1 MDKKKVI
8 VIDDVE
14 LNRVILKEA
23 FKNDFEVL
31 EAENGALGLQK
42 IKENQDDV
50 SAVFLDIIM
59 PEMDGFAVL
68 QELNIS
74 SLIQKIPVFLITTDA
89 TSAVIERAYDY
100 GAVDVIPKP
109 FNLMIIKRR
118 VQNMIEYF
126 EAKRQSDSDVVQID
140 QLLAMQREDLNQA
153 LGALIGQICESI
165 ESRSVGESEHVN
177 RVRKMTR
184 ALTKEFALQH
194 PEFGLKDDIIDSIA
208 NASVLHDV
216 GKIFVREEILAKA
229 GNLPPEE
236 MAEIQVA
243 PTYGAKLLN
252 RVQGIPEPFYT
263 FAKEICRSHM
273 ERWDGK
279 GYPDGLKENQIPI
292 SAQLAGLAEAY
303 DVLISTRVYKQAY
316 SHEKAVQMILD
327 GECGTFNPD
336 LIECLKKAAAEFE
349 KIILEK

>member
-1 MDKKKVI
+1 
-8 VIDDVE
+8 
-14 LNRVILKEA
+14 
-23 FKNDFEVL
+23 
-31 EAENGALGLQK
+31 
-42 IKENQDDV
+42 
-50 SAVFLDIIM
+50 
-59 PEMDGFAVL
+59 
-68 QELNIS
+68 
-74 SLIQKIPVFLITTDA
+74 
-89 TSAVIERAYDY
+89 
-100 GAVDVIPKP
+100 
-109 FNLMIIKRR
+109 
-118 VQNMIEYF
+118 MIEYF

-140 QLLAMQREDLNQA
+140 QLLAMQRKDLNQA
-153 LGALIGQICESI
+153 VGALIGQICESI

-194 PEFGLKDDIIDSIA
+194 PEFGLKDDIIDAIA

-292 SAQLAGLAEAY
+292 SAQLASLAEAY
-303 DVLISTRVYKQAY
+303 DVLVSKRVYKKAY
-316 SHEKAVQMILD
+316 SHDEAMKMIKD
-327 GECGTFNPD
+327 GECGAFNPD
-336 LIECLKKAAAEFE
+336 LLDCLDGAADEFKKISAGIE
-349 KIILEK
+349 

>member
-1 MDKKKVI
+1 MEKKKII
-8 VIDDVE
+8 VIDDIE
-14 LNRVILKEA
+14 MNRMILKEA
-23 FKNDFEVL
+23 FKKEYDVL
-31 EAENGALGLQK
+31 EAENGAVGLEK
-42 IKENQDDV
+42 IKENQDSL

-59 PEMDGFAVL
+59 PEMDGFGVL

-109 FNLMIIKRR
+109 FNIMVIKRR
-118 VQNMIEYF
+118 VQNMIEFF
-126 EAKRQSDSDVVQID
+126 EAKRQSDSDIVQID
-140 QLLAMQREDLNQA
+140 QVLQMQREDLNQA
-153 LGALIGQICESI
+153 VGSLIGQICEAI
-165 ESRSVGESEHVN
+165 ESRSVGESDHVN

-184 ALTKEFALQH
+184 ALAKEFAFQH

-216 GKIFVREEILAKA
+216 GKVFVREEILAKA
-229 GNLPPEE
+229 TDLPPEE
-236 MAEIQVA
+236 MSEIQVA

-252 RVQGIPEPFYT
+252 RVQGIPEPFFT

-279 GYPDGLKENQIPI
+279 GYPDGLKENQIPL

-303 DVLISTRVYKQAY
+303 DVLISTRVYKKAY
-316 SHEKAVQMILD
+316 SHDKAVQMILD

-349 KIILEK
+349 KIVLDK

>member
-1 MDKKKVI
+1 MEKKKII

-14 LNRVILKEA
+14 MNRMILKEA
-23 FKNDFEVL
+23 FKKEFEVL
-31 EAENGALGLQK
+31 EGENGAVGLEK
-42 IKENQDDV
+42 IWANQDEL
-50 SAVFLDIIM
+50 AAIFLDIIM
-59 PEMDGFAVL
+59 PEMDGFGVL
-68 QELNIS
+68 QELNIN

-109 FNLMIIKRR
+109 FNIMVIKRR
-118 VQNMIEYF
+118 VQNMIEFF
-126 EAKRQSDSDVVQID
+126 EAKRQSDSDIVQID
-140 QLLAMQREDLNQA
+140 QVLQMQREDLNQA
-153 LGALIGQICESI
+153 VGSLIGYVCEAI
-165 ESRSVGESEHVN
+165 ESRSIDESDHVN

-184 ALTKEFALQH
+184 ALAKEFAIQH

-208 NASVLHDV
+208 NASVLHDI
-216 GKIFVREEILAKA
+216 GKVYVREEILSKA
-229 GNLPPEE
+229 ANLPPEE
-236 MAEIQVA
+236 MAQIQVA

-252 RVQGIPEPFYT
+252 RVQGIPEPFFT

-279 GYPDGLKENQIPI
+279 GYPDGLKENQIPL

-303 DVLISTRVYKQAY
+303 DVLISTRVYKKAY
-316 SHEKAVQMILD
+316 SHDKAVKMIMD

-349 KIILEK
+349 KIVLDE

>member
-153 LGALIGQICESI
+153 VGALIGQICESI

>member
-1 MDKKKVI
+1 MGKKKVI

-23 FKNDFEVL
+23 FKNDYEVL
-31 EAENGALGLQK
+31 EAENGALGLKK
-42 IKENQDDV
+42 IKENQDEI

-140 QLLAMQREDLNQA
+140 QLLAMQRKDLNQA
-153 LGALIGQICESI
+153 VGALIGQICESI

-194 PEFGLKDDIIDSIA
+194 PEFGLKDDIIDAIA

>member
-1 MDKKKVI
+1 MTKKKII

-14 LNRVILKEA
+14 LNRAILSEA
-23 FKNDFEVL
+23 FKKEYEVL
-31 EAENGALGLQK
+31 EAENGAVGLKK
-42 IKENQDDV
+42 IQENSDDL
-50 SAVFLDIIM
+50 AAIFLDIIM
-59 PEMDGFAVL
+59 PEMDGFGVL
-68 QELNIS
+68 QELNIN

-89 TSAVIERAYDY
+89 TSVVIERAYDY

-126 EAKRQSDSDVVQID
+126 EAKHKSDSDILQID
-140 QLLAMQREDLNQA
+140 QMLQMQREDLNQA
-153 LGALIGQICESI
+153 LGTLIGQICESI
-165 ESRSVGESEHVN
+165 ESRSVGESDHVN
-177 RVRKMTR
+177 RVRKMTS
-184 ALTKEFALQH
+184 ALAKEFALRH
-194 PEFGLKDDIIDSIA
+194 PEFGLKDDIIDTIA

-216 GKIFVREEILAKA
+216 GKIFVREEILERSTV
-229 GNLPPEE
+229 LTPEE
-236 MAEIQVA
+236 MAKIQVA

-252 RVQGIPEPFYT
+252 RVKGIPEPFYT

-279 GYPDGLKENQIPI
+279 GYPDGLKENQIPL

-303 DVLISTRVYKQAY
+303 DVLISTRVYKKAY
-316 SHEKAVQMILD
+316 SHEKAVQMIMD

-336 LIECLKKAAAEFE
+336 LIECLKAAAEEFE
-349 KIILEK
+349 KIILDD

>member
-1 MDKKKVI
+1 MEKKKII

-14 LNRVILKEA
+14 MNRMILKEA
-23 FKNDFEVL
+23 FKKEFEVL
-31 EAENGALGLQK
+31 EGENGAVGLEK
-42 IKENQDDV
+42 IWANQDEL
-50 SAVFLDIIM
+50 AAIFLDIIM
-59 PEMDGFAVL
+59 PEMDGFGVL
-68 QELNIS
+68 QELNIN

-109 FNLMIIKRR
+109 FNIMVIKRR
-118 VQNMIEYF
+118 VQNMIEFF
-126 EAKRQSDSDVVQID
+126 EAKRQSDSDIVQID
-140 QLLAMQREDLNQA
+140 QVLQMQREDLNQA
-153 LGALIGQICESI
+153 VGSLIGYVCEAI
-165 ESRSVGESEHVN
+165 ESRSIDESDHVN

-184 ALTKEFALQH
+184 ALAKEFAIQH
-194 PEFGLKDDIIDSIA
+194 PEFGLKDDIIEAIA
-208 NASVLHDV
+208 NASVLHDI
-216 GKIFVREEILAKA
+216 GKVYVREEILSKA
-229 GNLPPEE
+229 ANLPPEE
-236 MAEIQVA
+236 MAQIQVA

-252 RVQGIPEPFYT
+252 RVQGIPEPFFT

-279 GYPDGLKENQIPI
+279 GYPDGLKENQIPL

-303 DVLISTRVYKQAY
+303 DVLISTRVYKKAY
-316 SHEKAVQMILD
+316 SHDKAVKMIMD

-349 KIILEK
+349 KIVLDE

>member
-153 LGALIGQICESI
+153 VGALIGQICESI

-208 NASVLHDV
+208 NASVLHDI

-292 SAQLAGLAEAY
+292 SAQLVGLAEAY

>member
-1 MDKKKVI
+1 MGKKKVM

-23 FKNDFEVL
+23 FKNDYEVL
-31 EAENGALGLQK
+31 EAENGALGLKK
-42 IKENQDDV
+42 IKENQDEI

-74 SLIQKIPVFLITTDA
+74 SMIQKIPVFLITTDA

-140 QLLAMQREDLNQA
+140 QLLAMQRKDLNQA
-153 LGALIGQICESI
+153 VGALIGQICESI

-194 PEFGLKDDIIDSIA
+194 PEFGLKDDIIDAIA

>member
-1 MDKKKVI
+1 MGKKKVI

-23 FKNDFEVL
+23 FKNDYEVL

-42 IKENQDDV
+42 IKENQDDI

-140 QLLAMQREDLNQA
+140 QLLAMQRKDLNQA
-153 LGALIGQICESI
+153 VGALIGQICESI

-184 ALTKEFALQH
+184 ALTKEFALQR
-194 PEFGLKDDIIDSIA
+194 PEFGLKDDIIDAIA